1 MTIVIAAGGT
11 GGHLYPA
18 VALAREFLRRD
29 AATKILFVG
38 TSRGIESKV
47 LAHEGFPLELI
58 TAHPVMGKSLWE
70 AIRGLLSLAA
80 GLWQS
85 LRVLGRCRADMV
97 IGVGGYTSPT
107 MLTAAAMKGIARV
120 ILEPNAYP
128 GMANKVVA
136 PFAQRIFLAFDSAAA
151 SFDRRKVRVVG
162 TPIRQEFLAHAAGSM
177 RPVSESPGQ
186 RLLIFGGSQGAR
198 MINTAV
204 IEGLPSLRGR
214 LPQLTIMH
222 QTGEAD
228 HRRVSEAYR
237 LAGVDAEVMPFLYD
251 MPASLR
257 AADLVVARAGAMT
270 IAELTA
276 CGKPAILIPL
286 PTAIYDHQMKNARA
300 MEAAGGALVLPQA
313 DLTGARLSETIA
325 ALLTDPQRM
334 QTMGEKSWGMRRTDA
349 AEVIVRE
356 CYALMGVTHDV
367 NRSVGAAGAQ

>member
-18 VALAREFLRRD
+18 VALAREFLRRN
-29 AATKILFVG
+29 AATEVLFVG

-58 TAHPVMGKSLWE
+58 TANPVMGKSLRE
-70 AIRGLLSLAA
+70 TVRGLLSVPA

-85 LRVLGRCRADMV
+85 LRILRRHRADLV
-97 IGVGGYTSPT
+97 IGVGGYTSPA
-107 MLTAAAMKGIARV
+107 MVTAAAMKGIARV

-128 GMANKVVA
+128 GMANKVMA

-151 SFDRRKVRVVG
+151 AFDRRKVRVVG
-162 TPIRQEFLAHAAGSM
+162 TPIRREFLTHVDGATRLSSDDAG
-177 RPVSESPGQ
+177 P

-198 MINTAV
+198 MINSAV
-204 IEGLPSLRGR
+204 VEGLASLKERMPD
-214 LPQLTIMH
+214 LAITH

-228 HRRVSEAYR
+228 HGRVSEAYR
-237 LAGVDAEVMPFLYD
+237 LAGVNADVVPFLYD
-251 MPASLR
+251 MPKALR

-300 MEAAGGALVLPQA
+300 IEAAGGALVLPQS
-313 DLTGARLSETIA
+313 DLTGARLGETIID
-325 ALLTDPQRM
+325 LFNDPRRM
-334 QTMGEKSWGMRRTDA
+334 QTMREKSWGMRRTDA
-349 AEVIVRE
+349 AERIVRE
-356 CYALMGVTHDV
+356 CYALMGVTHDI
-367 NRSVGAAGAQ
+367 NRTVGAAGI